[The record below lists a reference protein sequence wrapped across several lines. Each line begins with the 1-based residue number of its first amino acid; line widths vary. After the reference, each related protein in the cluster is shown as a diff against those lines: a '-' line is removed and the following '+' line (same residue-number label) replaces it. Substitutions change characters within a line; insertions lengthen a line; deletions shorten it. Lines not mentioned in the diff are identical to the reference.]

1 VRQGQLLPFIWPR
14 SADGPPR
21 KAATFRLQP
30 RILWGDRTDWR
41 NRRDSNTRS
50 PCEDS
55 APTRHESPITCPD
68 GARTLGDCSPT
79 DPPAASPQQRWV
91 IVGDHYAL
99 LLPPV
104 DRQSEV
110 HQSVEEIVQRAGD
123 KLLRLAPSSPT
134 CRGP

>member
-1 VRQGQLLPFIWPR
+1 
-14 SADGPPR
+14 
-21 KAATFRLQP
+21 
-30 RILWGDRTDWR
+30 
-41 NRRDSNTRS
+41 
-50 PCEDS
+50 
-55 APTRHESPITCPD
+55 
-68 GARTLGDCSPT
+68 
-79 DPPAASPQQRWV
+79 
-91 IVGDHYAL
+91 